1 MPAPMAISELRKLL
15 DELPGWLTHEEGET
29 LYRLATAC
37 TGTGVIVEIGSWR
50 GKSTTCLGLGSKA
63 GKRVPIY
70 AIDPHSDHTF
80 GDFQRNME
88 AAGIADLVTP
98 LPGRSQELA
107 AGFDQPIEL
116 LFIDGAHQYELV
128 LEDFERWVPKVV
140 EGGVVA
146 MHDTTWFE
154 GPRRVAD
161 ELIFK
166 SRRFKDARYVFS
178 STTVATKVAE
188 NTAADRLRN
197 RFALLVKRSVVLT
210 RRVADKD
217 RLPPSV
223 QRLGRRVLRKIQ
235 SAPGRQA

>member
-1 MPAPMAISELRKLL
+1 MAISELRKLL

-29 LYRLATAC
+29 LYRLAKAC
-37 TGTGVIVEIGSWR
+37 TGRGVIVEIGSWR

-63 GKRVPIY
+63 GNRVPVY
-70 AIDPHSDHTF
+70 AVDPHAKHTF
-80 GDFQRNME
+80 ADFRRNIE
-88 AAGIADLVTP
+88 AAGISDLVTP
-98 LPGRSQELA
+98 VPGRSQELA
-107 AGFDQPIEL
+107 AGFQEPIEL

-128 LEDFERWVPKVV
+128 RDDFDHWVPKVV

-154 GPRRVAD
+154 GPKRVAD

-188 NTAADRLRN
+188 NTAAERLRN
-197 RFALLVKRSVVLT
+197 RFGLLVKRSVELT

-217 RLPPSV
+217 RIPEPL
-223 QRLGRRVLRKIQ
+223 QRLGRRVLRGIQ
-235 SAPGRQA
+235 